1 MAGHLRSV
9 NGPRPAGAARPHGV
23 PRHPV
28 LTFRPASDTIARM
41 SVSSS
46 VHSRAG
52 ARPRVRARI
61 GRKPARTTVA
71 AASPRTERI
80 RRALEDHSQVE
91 RLSRTY
97 RALGDPTRSKMVYAL
112 SLEELCVGELAEA
125 LGASLSAV
133 SHQLRILRDL
143 EIVRVRRA
151 GKSQVYALNERA
163 FGFCAPR
170 FCQAWKQTLAN
181 ENLVRPGPPSPR
193 SRRSGA

>member
-1 MAGHLRSV
+1 
-9 NGPRPAGAARPHGV
+9 
-23 PRHPV
+23 
-28 LTFRPASDTIARM
+28 M

-46 VHSRAG
+46 VRSPAVG
-52 ARPRVRARI
+52 RAR
-61 GRKPARTTVA
+61 RKPRRGASVPH
-71 AASPRTERI
+71 SPRTERI

-97 RALGDPTRSKMVYAL
+97 RALGDPNRSKMVYAL
-112 SLEELCVGELAEA
+112 SLEELCVSELAEA
-125 LGASLSAV
+125 LGASPSAV

-151 GKSQVYALNERA
+151 GKAQVYTLNERA

-170 FCQAWKQTLAN
+170 VCQAWKQTLAS
-181 ENLVRPGPPSPR
+181 ESLVRPGPPPPR